1 MALKKHVYDYEEIFK
16 KEKPDSKNV
25 NMVIPPI
32 LAAQGW
38 KVGDVP
44 KFDIGDKGTII
55 ITQSMK
61 KKKRP
66 KCCSYYT
73 TQMSKADTPTQ
84 KVKF

>member
-25 NMVIPPI
+25 NMVIPPTI

-38 KVGDVP
+38 KVGDRL

-55 ITQSMK
+55 ITKPDEEKETDQNVVVI
-61 KKKRP
+61 
-66 KCCSYYT
+66 
-73 TQMSKADTPTQ
+73 TQPDE
-84 KVKF
+84 

>member
-25 NMVIPPI
+25 NMVIPSAI

-38 KVGDVP
+38 KVGDSP

-55 ITQSMK
+55 ITKSMK
-61 KKKRP
+61 KKK
-66 KCCSYYT
+66 T
-73 TQMSKADTPTQ
+73 TQNVVVITQ
-84 KVKF
+84 PR